1 MQSSLTVAQRLGLGF
16 ALVLSLM
23 VAIAFIGEQR
33 VSRID
38 QILTA
43 DERAAQKQ
51 RHAIN
56 FRGSVH
62 DRAIAVRDAVLVDSP
77 AALEGHLAEVQRLD
91 AFYQQSARPMAE
103 LLADPSTSSQ
113 ERLLMERI
121 NEIEVHTQSLTR
133 ALIEQRR
140 SGDREGARLALLEQ
154 VSPAYSEW
162 LKRINAFIDHE
173 EVIIRKDIEQVRDIA
188 GGFRMLILLLTLV
201 AVALSVMVSLLII
214 RSLKSTLGA
223 EPDQVRQVIRR
234 LAEGELNQRLETD
247 YPDSVMGALKDTFA
261 RLSDTLNSAGRA
273 AGELTLASDQ
283 LRETSDNNSRQIRLQ
298 AQETEQMATAV
309 NQMASTVNEVA
320 GYAVNAAAATR
331 TADEEVERGS
341 QVVLSAAQAMQKLTE
356 TLESATATVQQV
368 SQDSSDIER
377 ITEVIN
383 AIAEQTNL
391 LALNAAIEAA
401 RAGEQG
407 RGFAVVADEV
417 RALAARTQTSTRE
430 IREMISKLQ
439 DGASRATDVMQSSR
453 ALADS
458 TAEQTNRATEA
469 LKRIRQEVGAIN
481 QMNAQIAS
489 ASEEQSAVAEEVS
502 QNIVRIHDA
511 TVHTSAGSEQVAG
524 SSRELAALAAQLS
537 ARVGFF
543 KT

>member
-1 MQSSLTVAQRLGLGF
+1 MQTRLTVAQRLGLGF
-16 ALVLSLM
+16 ALVLSMM
-23 VAIAFIGEQR
+23 VAIALIGDQR

-38 QILTA
+38 DILTA

-77 AALEGHLAEVQRLD
+77 SALEMHLAEVQRLD

-103 LLADPSTSSQ
+103 LLADASSSSE
-113 ERLLMERI
+113 ERMLMERI
-121 NEIEVHTQSLTR
+121 SEIEAQTLGLTR
-133 ALIEQRR
+133 TLIDMRR
-140 SGDREGARLALLEQ
+140 SGDREGARLALLDS

-173 EVIIRKDIEQVRDIA
+173 EAIIRQDINEVQAIA
-188 GGFRMLILLLTLV
+188 GGFHLMILLLTAAAL
-201 AVALSVMVSLLII
+201 ALSVMVSLLII

-223 EPDQVRQVIRR
+223 EPDEVRQVIRR
-234 LAEGELNQRLETD
+234 LAEGELNQRIDTP

-261 RLSDTLNSAGRA
+261 RLNDTMHGARQA
-273 AGELTLASDQ
+273 ASELSLASEQ
-283 LRETSDNNSRQIRLQ
+283 LRDTSDSNSRQIRLQ
-298 AQETEQMATAV
+298 ASETEQMATAV

-320 GYAVNAAAATR
+320 SYAANAAAATR
-331 TADEEVERGS
+331 NADDEVERGS
-341 QVVLSAAQAMQKLTE
+341 QVVLSAAQAMQRLTE
-356 TLESATATVQQV
+356 TLEAATVTVQQV

-417 RALAARTQTSTRE
+417 RALAARTQSSTRE

-439 DGASRATDVMQSSR
+439 DGAGKATGVMQSSR
-453 ALADS
+453 ELADS

-469 LKRIRQEVGAIN
+469 LQRIRQEVGAIN

-489 ASEEQSAVAEEVS
+489 ASEEQSSVAEEVS

-511 TVHTSAGSEQVAG
+511 TVHTSAGSEQVAA
-524 SSRELAALAAQLS
+524 SSRELAALATQLS
-537 ARVGFF
+537 SRVGFF
-543 KT
+543 KL

>member
-1 MQSSLTVAQRLGLGF
+1 MQTRLTVAQRLGLGF

-23 VAIAFIGEQR
+23 VLIALIGEQR

-38 QILTA
+38 AILTA

-62 DRAIAVRDAVLVDSP
+62 DRAIAVRDAVLVES
-77 AALEGHLAEVQRLD
+77 ASALEMHLAEVQRLD

-103 LLADPSTSSQ
+103 LLADASSSSQ

-121 NEIEVHTQSLTR
+121 NEIEAQTQELTR
-133 ALIEQRR
+133 TLIDMRR
-140 SGDREGARLALLEQ
+140 RGDREGARLALLDS

-173 EVIIRKDIEQVRDIA
+173 EAIIRKDIDDVRGIA
-188 GGFRMLILLLTLV
+188 GGFRLLILLLTVVAVTLGLV
-201 AVALSVMVSLLII
+201 ASLLII

-223 EPDQVRQVIRR
+223 EPDEVRQVIRR
-234 LAEGELNQRLETD
+234 LADGELNQHLDTTH
-247 YPDSVMGALKDTFA
+247 PDSVMGALKDTFA
-261 RLSDTLNSAGRA
+261 RLHDTLKSASRT

-283 LRETSDNNSRQIRLQ
+283 LRQTSDSNNRQIRLQ

-309 NQMASTVNEVA
+309 NQMASTVSEVA
-320 GYAVNAAAATR
+320 GYAVKAAAATR

-341 QVVLSAAQAMQKLTE
+341 QVVSAAAQAMQRLTE
-356 TLESATATVQQV
+356 TLESATLTVQQV

-417 RALAARTQTSTRE
+417 RALAARTQASTRE

-439 DGASRATDVMQSSR
+439 DGASRAAGVMQSSR
-453 ALADS
+453 ELADG
-458 TAEQTNRATEA
+458 TAEQTNRATQA
-469 LKRIRQEVGAIN
+469 LQRIRQEVGAIN

-511 TVHTSAGSEQVAG
+511 TVHTSAGSEQVACA
-524 SSRELAALAAQLS
+524 SQELATLANQLS
-537 ARVGFF
+537 SRVGFF
-543 KT
+543 RL

>member
-1 MQSSLTVAQRLGLGF
+1 MQTRLTVAQRLGLGF
-16 ALVLSLM
+16 ALVLSMM
-23 VAIAFIGEQR
+23 VAIALIGDHR

-38 QILTA
+38 DILTA

-62 DRAIAVRDAVLVDSP
+62 DRAIAVRDAVLVDSSN
-77 AALEGHLAEVQRLD
+77 ALEMHLAEVQRLD

-103 LLADPSTSSQ
+103 LLADASSSSQ

-121 NEIEVHTQSLTR
+121 NEIETQTLGLTR
-133 ALIEQRR
+133 SLIEMRR
-140 SGDREGARLALLEQ
+140 SGDREGARLALLES

-173 EVIIRKDIEQVRDIA
+173 EAIIRQDINEVQGIA
-188 GGFRMLILLLTLV
+188 GGFHLMILLLAAAALV
-201 AVALSVMVSLLII
+201 LSVLVSLLII

-223 EPDQVRQVIRR
+223 EPDEVRQVIRR
-234 LAEGELNQRLETD
+234 LAEGELNQRIETP
-247 YPDSVMGALKDTFA
+247 YPDSVMGALRDTFA
-261 RLSDTLNSAGRA
+261 RLTDTMNGARQA
-273 AGELTLASDQ
+273 ACELSLASEQ
-283 LRETSDNNSRQIRLQ
+283 LRDTSDSNSRQIRLQ
-298 AQETEQMATAV
+298 ASETEQMATAV
-309 NQMASTVNEVA
+309 NQMAATVNEVA
-320 GYAVNAAAATR
+320 SYAANAAAATR
-331 TADEEVERGS
+331 TADDEVERGS
-341 QVVLSAAQAMQKLTE
+341 QVVLSAAQAMQRLTD
-356 TLESATATVQQV
+356 TLQAATVTVQQV

-417 RALAARTQTSTRE
+417 RALAARTQSSTRE

-439 DGASRATDVMQSSR
+439 DGAGKATGVMQSSR
-453 ALADS
+453 ELADS

-469 LKRIRQEVGAIN
+469 LQRIRQEVGAIN

-489 ASEEQSAVAEEVS
+489 AAEEQNSVAEEVS

-511 TVHTSAGSEQVAG
+511 TVHTSAGSEQVAA
-524 SSRELAALAAQLS
+524 SSRELAALATQLS
-537 ARVGFF
+537 SRVGFF
-543 KT
+543 KL